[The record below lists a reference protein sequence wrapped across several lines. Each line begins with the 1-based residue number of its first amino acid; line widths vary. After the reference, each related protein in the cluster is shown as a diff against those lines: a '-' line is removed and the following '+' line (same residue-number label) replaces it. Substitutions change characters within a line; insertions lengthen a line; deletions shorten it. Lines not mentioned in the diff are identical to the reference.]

1 MIIKLKNSNIKF
13 DKFELLKGENKNENS
28 YI

>member
-1 MIIKLKNSNIKF
+1 MIIKLKNKNIKF